1 MELEVINYDVIEY
14 HILRTVIANEEAIA
28 NEEDGIPDGFQYTG
42 CKVND
47 VADIEG
53 MEGISLPKSEDGKI
67 VTFKVG
73 DINFKNLKGVHSW
86 KLMKEATQ
94 GGPAP
99 LSERKVKEC
108 LSYLISE
115 KMLEYRSDKRYYL
128 TPKGASTFLSYAP
141 MLAGDYYS
149 SHFEYSLRSSSEE
162 GF

>member
-1 MELEVINYDVIEY
+1 MELEVTNYDVIEY

-47 VADIEG
+47 VANIEG
-53 MEGISLPKSEDGKI
+53 MEHISLPKSEDEKI
-67 VTFKVG
+67 VAFKVE
-73 DINFKNLKGVHSW
+73 DINFKNLKGVHPW
-86 KLMKEATQ
+86 TLMKEATQ

-128 TPKGASTFLSYAP
+128 TSKGASTFLSYAP
-141 MLAGDYYS
+141 KLAKNYWIGE
-149 SHFEYSLRSSSEE
+149 FEYSISSVEQ
-162 GF
+162 F